1 MGDFVRAQHFRKIAA
16 RYEELAKLEQLP
28 YVSDLYRTHA
38 ARYVRMAEQA
48 LREQDRSVGEA
59 MRRVC
64 AGGRR

>member
-1 MGDFVRAQHFRKIAA
+1 MDDFVRAQHFQKIAA

-28 YVSDLYRTHA
+28 HVSDLYRTHA

-48 LREQDRSVGEA
+48 LREQGGSVGKGRLRA
-59 MRRVC
+59 Q